1 VLDPLELDD
10 PVELPDPVGGVPLA
24 ALDPLGP
31 APCVHPPAMLDGG
44 LPAYSLSMALDPFVV
59 TVLKATLSPTAKAL
73 NVVLPFFSMSLE
85 LVTEYVAVPLLV
97 LMVTLD
103 APTAVTV
110 PCKGRVTPGGA
121 PGP

>member
-1 VLDPLELDD
+1 
-10 PVELPDPVGGVPLA
+10 
-24 ALDPLGP
+24 
-31 APCVHPPAMLDGG
+31 M
-44 LPAYSLSMALDPFVV
+44 LPAYSVSMALDPFVV
-59 TVLKATLSPTAKAL
+59 TVLKATSSPTAKAL

-103 APTAVTV
+103 APMAVTV
-110 PCKGRVTPGGA
+110 PCNGRAPPGGA